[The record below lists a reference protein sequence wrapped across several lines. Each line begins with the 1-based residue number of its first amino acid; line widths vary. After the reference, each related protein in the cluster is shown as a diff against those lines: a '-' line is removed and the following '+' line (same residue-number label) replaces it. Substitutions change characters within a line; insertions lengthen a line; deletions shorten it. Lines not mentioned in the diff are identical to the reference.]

1 MASTTRQHL
10 LNALAS
16 ELEKN
21 GVRVTHL
28 ETGGDPQT
36 FDEKYRRL
44 PKPPSVGGHVPDLRG
59 VDKTGVIHLGEA
71 ETSAS
76 GSEPQLL
83 AFAHRVMPGTG
94 APVPL
99 HVIVPFEYTES
110 MKNTMRRIGLGS
122 QIGSRI
128 RVWFA

>member
-1 MASTTRQHL
+1 MESTTRHHL
-10 LNALAS
+10 LNALAN

-21 GVRVTHL
+21 GVQVTHL
-28 ETGGDPQT
+28 DTGDAPQMFDP
-36 FDEKYRRL
+36 KYRRL
-44 PKPPSVGGHVPDLRG
+44 PKPPSIDGKVPDLRG

-76 GSEPQLL
+76 GSESQLL
-83 AFAHRVMPGTG
+83 AFAHRVMPETD

>member
-10 LNALAS
+10 INALAN

-21 GVRVTHL
+21 GVQVTHL
-28 ETGGDPQT
+28 ETGGAPQM

-44 PKPPSVGGHVPDLRG
+44 PKPPSIDGQVPDLRG

-71 ETSAS
+71 ETTAS
-76 GSEPQLL
+76 GSESQLL
-83 AFAHRVMPGTG
+83 AFAHRVMPGTD

-110 MKNTMRRIGLGS
+110 IKNTMRRIGLGS